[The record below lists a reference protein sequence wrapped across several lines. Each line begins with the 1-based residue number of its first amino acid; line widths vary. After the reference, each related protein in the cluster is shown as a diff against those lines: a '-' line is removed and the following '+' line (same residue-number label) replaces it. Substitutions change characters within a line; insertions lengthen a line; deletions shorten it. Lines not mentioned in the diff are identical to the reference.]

1 LEDQIL
7 ALTLQLATV
16 SADLAAVKS
25 AAQVTN
31 TMFAEAYYYLT
42 IPLMVIIHAGF
53 LLYEMGQTR
62 VKNVLSSGI
71 KNLLAFAFT
80 IITFY
85 LFGWWFYWALP
96 AFPYELSG
104 AGWMGIS
111 GFEYAS
117 SMSLPWG
124 ESAHRM
130 GPNMGQHAD
139 GVFWGAFALF
149 AATTASIASG
159 ALIERIQTVGFV
171 ICAIVLGSFAWVVAA
186 AWGWHADGWLVTEF
200 GFHDFGAAGL
210 VHAVAGFFALG
221 ILLNLGPRVGKFNA
235 DGSANKIS
243 GHNLPLT
250 VTGLMLIIVGFFGFL
265 MACIIL
271 PGEGWSWYADQG
283 TTIYG
288 TPMTLSAL
296 AFNVTLAASGGIIG
310 AWVFTRDP
318 FWMMSG
324 CLAGIISVA
333 SGLDVYFGS
342 HVIIISIVAG
352 MILKPCADW
361 VEGLGIDDAVGAVTV
376 HGTIGLFGVVVL
388 GVFGSGIPGLGAF
401 AGERAADLGQAT
413 VAISLY
419 GQIVGAVVMFL
430 LGFVPGYIV
439 SWLVNKAGM
448 LRIPDA
454 VQIKGLDAV
463 KVPAQAYPESMVSAE
478 SDSK

>member
-1 LEDQIL
+1 MEDQIL
-7 ALTLQLATV
+7 ALTEQ
-16 SADLAAVKS
+16 LAAVTN

-31 TMFAEAYYYLT
+31 TMFAETYYFLS
-42 IPLMVIIHAGF
+42 IPLMVLIHAGF

-80 IITFY
+80 IVTFY

-96 AFPYELSG
+96 TFPYDLASG
-104 AGWMGIS
+104 AGYMGIS
-111 GFEYAS
+111 GIEYAS
-117 SMSLPWG
+117 AIALPWG
-124 ESAHRM
+124 DSAQYM
-130 GPNMGQHAD
+130 GPNMGDHAS

-221 ILLNLGPRVGKFNA
+221 ILMNLGPRVGKYND
-235 DGSANKIS
+235 DGTANKIV
-243 GHNLPLT
+243 GHNIPLT
-250 VTGLMLIIVGFFGFL
+250 VSGLMLIIVGFFGFL

-271 PGEGWSWYADQG
+271 PGEAWSWYADGG

-296 AFNVTLAASGGIIG
+296 GFNIVLACSGGIIG
-310 AWVFTRDP
+310 AWIVTKDP

-324 CLAGIISVA
+324 CLAGIIATA

-342 HVIIISIVAG
+342 HIIIIATVAG
-352 MILKPCADW
+352 MIIKPCAEW
-361 VEGLGIDDAVGAVTV
+361 LEGLGIDDAVGAVTI
-376 HGTIGLFGVVVL
+376 HGTIGVFGVVVL
-388 GVFGSGIPGLGAF
+388 GIFGSGIPGLGAF
-401 AGERAADLGQAT
+401 APEGT
-413 VAISLY
+413 VAISLW
-419 GQIVGAVVMFL
+419 GQFVGAVVMFL

-439 SWLVNKAGM
+439 SWLLHKAGM
-448 LRIPDA
+448 LRVPEA
-454 VQIKGLDAV
+454 VQIKGLDPV
-463 KVPAQAYPESMVSAE
+463 KVPAQAYPEVMVS
-478 SDSK
+478 SDSEA

>member
-7 ALTLQLATV
+7 ALTEQ
-16 SADLAAVKS
+16 LAAVTN

-31 TMFAEAYYYLT
+31 TMFAETYYFLS
-42 IPLMVIIHAGF
+42 IPLMLIIHAGF

-80 IITFY
+80 IVTFY

-96 AFPYELSG
+96 TFPYDLASG
-104 AGWMGIS
+104 AGYMGIS
-111 GFEYAS
+111 GIEYANAIA
-117 SMSLPWG
+117 LPWG
-124 ESAHRM
+124 DSAQYM
-130 GPNMGQHAD
+130 GPNMGDHAS

-221 ILLNLGPRVGKFNA
+221 ILMNLGPRVGKYNA
-235 DGSANKIS
+235 DGSANRIV
-243 GHNLPLT
+243 GHNIPLT
-250 VTGLMLIIVGFFGFL
+250 ITGLMLIIVGFFGFL

-271 PGEGWSWYADQG
+271 PGEGWSWYADGG

-296 AFNVTLAASGGIIG
+296 GFNIVLAAAGGIIG
-310 AWVFTRDP
+310 AWIVTKDP

-342 HVIIISIVAG
+342 HVIIIATVAG
-352 MILKPCADW
+352 MIIKPCADW
-361 VEGLGIDDAVGAVTV
+361 LEGLGIDDAVGAVTI
-376 HGTIGLFGVVVL
+376 HGTIGVFGVVVL
-388 GVFGSGIPGLGAF
+388 GIFGSGMPGLGAF
-401 AGERAADLGQAT
+401 APEGT
-413 VAISLY
+413 VAISIW
-419 GQIVGAVVMFL
+419 GQFVGAVVMFL

-439 SWLVNKAGM
+439 SWLVHKAGM
-448 LRIPDA
+448 LRVPEA
-454 VQIKGLDAV
+454 VQIKGLDPV
-463 KVPAQAYPESMVSAE
+463 KVPAQAYPEAMVS
-478 SDSK
+478 SDTDA

>member
-1 LEDQIL
+1 MEDQIL
-7 ALTLQLATV
+7 ALTEQ
-16 SADLAAVKS
+16 LAAVTN

-31 TMFAEAYYYLT
+31 TMFAETYYFLS

-80 IITFY
+80 IVTFY

-96 AFPYELSG
+96 TFPYDLA
-104 AGWMGIS
+104 AGMGYMEIS
-111 GFEYAS
+111 GIEYAS
-117 SMSLPWG
+117 AIALPWG
-124 ESAHRM
+124 DSAQYM
-130 GPNMGQHAD
+130 GPNMGDHAS

-171 ICAIVLGSFAWVVAA
+171 ICAIVLGTAAWGIAA
-186 AWGWHADGWLVTEF
+186 AWGWHADGWLVTKF
-200 GFHDFGAAGL
+200 GYHDFGAAGL

-221 ILLNLGPRVGKFNA
+221 VLLNLGPRVGKFNA
-235 DGSANKIS
+235 DGSANHIA
-243 GHNLPLT
+243 GHNMPLT

-271 PGEGWSWYADQG
+271 PGEGWSWYADKA

-288 TPMTLSAL
+288 TPMTLAAL
-296 AFNVTLAASGGIIG
+296 GFNVPLAAAGGIIG
-310 AWVFTRDP
+310 AWVVTRDP

-333 SGLDVYFGS
+333 AGLDLYFGS
-342 HVIIISIVAG
+342 TVLAVAMVAG
-352 MILKPCADW
+352 MIIKPCADW
-361 VEGLGIDDAVGAVTV
+361 LEGFGIDDAVGAVTI
-376 HGTIGLFGVVVL
+376 HGTIGLFGLVVL
-388 GVFGSGIPGLGAF
+388 GILGSGAPGLGAF
-401 AGERAADLGQAT
+401 APEDT
-413 VAISLY
+413 VAISLW
-419 GQIVGAVVMFL
+419 GQVVGAVVMFL
-430 LGFVPGYIV
+430 LGFVPGYVV
-439 SWLVNKAGM
+439 SWIVDKAGM

-454 VQIKGLDAV
+454 VQERGLDAV
-463 KVPAQAYPESMVSAE
+463 KVPAQAYPEGMTSPE
-478 SDSK
+478 SES